1 VRSLFGSLL
10 FASLIAV
17 TAAQQPPAPAGNAKP
32 NSAPQVAMQDGGVDQ
47 VLQSIY
53 IPALEDAP
61 FDAIVHTE
69 WIRPLT
75 DGGTFT
81 LVNQRQIARD
91 SAGRIYEERWV
102 LVPKGGSIES
112 RMSVIQIGDPV
123 AHTLYNCFLLIEPHR
138 CILQDFREPAIASY
152 RTPTMRSGPVMNGE
166 GTDIHE
172 DLGMQNFSGVETVG
186 TRDTTTINPG
196 FFGNDRPYTK
206 TREFWFAPSLGI
218 DLRSEVTD
226 PSFGKQIFTVTDV
239 NSSEPDA
246 KLFELPAGFE
256 VVDRRKHPAQTGQ
269 TE

>member
-1 VRSLFGSLL
+1 
-10 FASLIAV
+10 
-17 TAAQQPPAPAGNAKP
+17 
-32 NSAPQVAMQDGGVDQ
+32 
-47 VLQSIY
+47 
-53 IPALEDAP
+53 
-61 FDAIVHTE
+61 
-69 WIRPLT
+69 
-75 DGGTFT
+75 
-81 LVNQRQIARD
+81 
-91 SAGRIYEERWV
+91 
-102 LVPKGGSIES
+102 
-112 RMSVIQIGDPV
+112 
-123 AHTLYNCFLLIEPHR
+123 
-138 CILQDFREPAIASY
+138 
-152 RTPTMRSGPVMNGE
+152 MNGE